1 MKNKW
6 RILKILITVILLVF
20 LLSFS
25 LDRFSRQNLDQISV
39 RMTQGQE
46 VYFVDEKDIKSIV
59 KKLNPTRKIGDVNI
73 PELEKK
79 LNALPHVN
87 KANVYMNLNGKLNIE
102 IEQRVP
108 VFRLNNK
115 GNQFY
120 VDQFGKAFPVSRVY
134 SHPAMLVTGN
144 VNPSEYT
151 ALVELIEKINTD
163 DFSRK
168 FFVGISKEKE
178 SYHLL
183 TGEGVYKVEIGDL
196 ENIDFKLKGFKTF
209 SEKYLVYQ
217 DPLKY
222 KKISVKFDNQI
233 VTTLNSGFK
242 GADSLNTYVKTV
254 DTPQPVKL
262 QNTVTA
268 QPLNGEQENIKDD
281 KKEQL

>member
-25 LDRFSRQNLDQISV
+25 LDRFSRQDLDNVSV

-46 VYFVDEKDIKSIV
+46 VYFVDEKDIKIMV
-59 KKLNPTRKIGDVNI
+59 KKLNPTKKIGDVNI
-73 PELEKK
+73 PELEKQ
-79 LNALPHVN
+79 LNALPHVDN
-87 KANVYMNLNGKLNIE
+87 ANVFMNLNGKLNIE
-102 IEQRVP
+102 IEQRIP
-108 VFRLNNK
+108 VFRLNND
-115 GNQFY
+115 GRQFY
-120 VDQFGKAFPVSRVY
+120 VDKFGEAFPVSRIY

-144 VNPSEYT
+144 VKHSEFKS
-151 ALVELIEKINTD
+151 LVELIEKINAD

-168 FFVGISKEKE
+168 FFVGISKEKG
-178 SYHLL
+178 SYNLL

-196 ENIDFKLKGFKTF
+196 DNIDFKLKGFKTF

-217 DPLKY
+217 DPMKY
-222 KKISVKFDNQI
+222 KKISVRFDNQI
-233 VTTLNSGFK
+233 VTTLNTGFK
-242 GADSLNTYVKTV
+242 GADSLTTYVKTA

-268 QPLNGEQENIKDD
+268 QPVKEEQTKTKDD
-281 KKEQL
+281 KKVL